1 MIRATHNGSAL
12 PRPVL
17 RNSLGQS
24 SLDNPDKR
32 VNKLVIPKADEHL
45 ATLTKLIPSQSD
57 KKLSQSIR
65 KDDKLNKEPNG
76 SDFIDKS
83 PSRAII
89 TSTAA
94 TAILQK
100 LEKL

>member
-1 MIRATHNGSAL
+1 MGQQTGHKQIRRT
-12 PRPVL
+12 
-17 RNSLGQS
+17 LGKI
-24 SLDNPDKR
+24 DG
-32 VNKLVIPKADEHL
+32 E
-45 ATLTKLIPSQSD
+45 LISSQSD

-100 LEKL
+100 LEKLKLIVQYHQLSRSDRPL